1 MGRKRTP
8 KRPPKPTKDSVKPPK
23 LQEGLTNRQ
32 ALFVQEYLKDFN
44 ATQAAIRAGYA
55 KKSANREGPKLLSNP
70 VIAAGVAK
78 AQEQVKKKFEITID
92 EIAAEM
98 KNLGFANMQDYMSIG
113 PDGDPVL
120 DWSKLTREQAAA
132 LAEVT
137 VEDFKDGRGKGARDV
152 RKVRFKLA
160 DKRQSLVDLARLCGL
175 LGPEKVEHS
184 GKLEVTNLE
193 KERERA
199 SKMTQEQLNAERK
212 LAAKFLADWNALQAS
227 RKPAQEAPQS

>member
-137 VEDFKDGRGKGARDV
+137 VEDFKDGRGKKARDV

-160 DKRQSLVDLARLCGL
+160 DKRQSLIDLARLCGL
-175 LGPEKVEHS
+175 LTDKVEHS
-184 GKLEVTNLE
+184 GSLEVTHLE

-199 SKMTQEQLNAERK
+199 SKMPQEQLDAERA
-212 LAAKFLADWNALQAS
+212 LAEKFMADWQALQAS
-227 RKPAQEAPQS
+227 RQTAEAQS